1 MRRSAQDQFNLM
13 VTRSQSSMMAHPDVA
28 LSAAEDAAS
37 LAKQFQGQQYREA
50 MATAYCLEAEA
61 LNRTNR
67 NQAAREVVTKA
78 SELVAGRRAPTKLD
92 GDLALARAA
101 IADSAGDFALALKN
115 YQQAHSIFVQLGI
128 RRRQAIVLLDLGGL
142 YERARDFDR
151 EIRYYNEAVE
161 AYSGDPAI
169 SLAAAN
175 NLGSAFQQMGLYAR
189 AIPRFEQ
196 ALNIVSSLK
205 SATLEASILNSLAVS
220 YARINKLAEAERA
233 VTRALKLE
241 ASTDQN
247 EEERFS
253 WGVKAEIDYRRGN
266 LHAAAIDLQN
276 AFRGVELGT
285 TTPTFR
291 DMHQIAYVI
300 YKAKGDLPLAMA
312 HLEAFKR
319 LDDQGRSLAAS
330 TNFALL
336 GAKFDF
342 ARQDLEIEQLKSAG
356 LERDIKLRRSQGE
369 LQLIVLCVIIA
380 GITLL
385 LVWFAWRHVT
395 LKHHQKDIAQKN
407 IELVETLLERDGEI
421 ERRTTAEAEL
431 RIAMQAAQQA
441 NLAKSHFL
449 ANMSH
454 ELRTPLNA
462 IIGFS
467 ELILGGGTKP
477 EKTRE
482 YIRDIAG
489 GGRHLLAVLN
499 NVLDMARLESGKVEL
514 ADRVVRLGDVVDGA
528 LAVLGGHDT
537 IAGKE
542 IRVSGDGDILLRVDE
557 VRLRQVLINL
567 VSNAVK
573 FTEEGGLIEIRLE
586 HAPHGLDLI
595 VEDNGKGIPSD
606 KIQFVMEPFAQAE
619 GIYARSHGGA
629 GLGLPIVKSL
639 VELHDGTF
647 TIEIEQG
654 KGTRACVHLPNHRV
668 INESPALKP
677 TGQAA

>member
-1 MRRSAQDQFNLM
+1 
-13 VTRSQSSMMAHPDVA
+13 
-28 LSAAEDAAS
+28 
-37 LAKQFQGQQYREA
+37 

-78 SELVAGRRAPTKLD
+78 SELMAGRRTTTKLD

-115 YQQAHSIFVQLGI
+115 YQQAHSIFVRLGN

-161 AYSGDPAI
+161 TYSSDPAI
-169 SLAAAN
+169 ALAAAN
-175 NLGSAFQQMGLYAR
+175 NLGLAFQQMGLYAR

-196 ALNIVSSLK
+196 ALGIASSLK
-205 SATLEASILNSLAVS
+205 SATLEASILNSLAMS
-220 YARINKLAEAERA
+220 YAKTQNIAEAQHA

-241 ASTDQN
+241 TSTEQG

-253 WGVKAEIDYRRGN
+253 WGVKAEIDYRRGD
-266 LHAAAIDLQN
+266 LRAAAADLQN
-276 AFRGVELGT
+276 AFRGVQLEA
-285 TTPTFR
+285 TTPSFR
-291 DMHQIAYVI
+291 DMHQIAYMI

-369 LQLIVLCVIIA
+369 LQLIVFCVIIA

-395 LKHHQKDIAQKN
+395 LKRHQKDIAQKN
-407 IELVETLLERDGEI
+407 IELVDTLLERDGEI
-421 ERRTTAEAEL
+421 ERRTVAETEL

-467 ELILGGGTKP
+467 ELILTGGIKP
-477 EKTRE
+477 EKARE
-482 YIRDIAG
+482 YILDIAG

-514 ADRVVRLGDVVDGA
+514 ADRVVRLGDVVNEA

-542 IRVSGDGDILLRVDE
+542 IRVSGNEDILLRVDE

-573 FTEEGGLIEIRLE
+573 FTDEGGLVGIRIER
-586 HAPHGLDLI
+586 ASNGLDLI

-639 VELHDGTF
+639 VELHEGAF
-647 TIEIEQG
+647 TLESEQG
-654 KGTRACVHLPNHRV
+654 KGTRARVHLPNNRV
-668 INESPALKP
+668 IDTLPTLKP
-677 TGQAA
+677 AGQAA